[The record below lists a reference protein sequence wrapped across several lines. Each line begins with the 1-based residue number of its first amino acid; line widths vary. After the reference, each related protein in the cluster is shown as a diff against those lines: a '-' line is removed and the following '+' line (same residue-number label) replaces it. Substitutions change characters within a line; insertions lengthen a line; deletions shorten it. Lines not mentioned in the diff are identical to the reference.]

1 MNINMVNFTPCCRE
15 NFVSELKKLH
25 KHVKL
30 CGSVSWHIEYVLLA
44 IHLIELFLAFAAVKQ
59 VQ

>member
-1 MNINMVNFTPCCRE
+1 MVNFTPCCRE

-30 CGSVSWHIEYVLLA
+30 CGSGSWHIEYVLLA